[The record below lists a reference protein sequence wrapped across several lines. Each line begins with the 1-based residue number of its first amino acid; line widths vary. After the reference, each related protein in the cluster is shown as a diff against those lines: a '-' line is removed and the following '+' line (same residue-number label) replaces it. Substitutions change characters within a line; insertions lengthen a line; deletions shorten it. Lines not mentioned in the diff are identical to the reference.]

1 MLVSRSM
8 NEDVCP
14 RKVLPY
20 ILMGLSPATFCSFS
34 RRVINNNPCLLLPA
48 ALGWLCSHPAL
59 THTHTFISWDSAAR
73 RGWGSSG
80 IFHSCGKGWDMEKPQ
95 NPKHSLPA
103 HQGLSGS
110 GVSLTLALIWD
121 HLDYSGL
128 EGLAA
133 VVGGKNLPQEPARA
147 EESA

>member
-34 RRVINNNPCLLLPA
+34 WRVINNNPCLLLPA

-80 IFHSCGKGWDMEKPQ
+80 IFHSCGKGVGHGEAPEPQ
-95 NPKHSLPA
+95 ALLTSSSRALRVRGFPDFGFNLGSFRLFWI
-103 HQGLSGS
+103 GGS
-110 GVSLTLALIWD
+110 GCSR
-121 HLDYSGL
+121 
-128 EGLAA
+128 
-133 VVGGKNLPQEPARA
+133 GGQKSSPGA
-147 EESA
+147 S